1 MIKVKT
7 IVEIIGVLAREELKP
22 EFEKMSLR
30 ELREDLLNHTP
41 EFENTIQD
49 AVGIQNKVRIK
60 NIVVTEE

>member
-41 EFENTIQD
+41 EFEHNIQD

>member
-7 IVEIIGVLAREELKP
+7 IVEITGVLAREELKP

-41 EFENTIQD
+41 EFEHNIQD
-49 AVGIQNKVRIK
+49 VVGIQNKVRIK